1 MFQSRTSLVT
11 PGGARC
17 HRPGRLR
24 LAAVALLGA
33 SVVAGIGLG
42 GSTKA
47 AAASATPW
55 YMALGGSGSVG
66 VQPTAASPRG
76 APTYAG
82 YADDLL
88 LRARAIWPGLQ
99 LVRLGCP
106 GETTATM
113 LDGGDRCYGAG
124 TSQLSAALAFLHAH
138 PTTRLVTVDLGF
150 NDIRPC
156 FMHES
161 VDEACVSEGIATIDR
176 QLPAVLSALRA
187 ATATPVAML
196 GVGHYDPYL
205 ADTLEGRGASRVRRA
220 EHRRHCQAR
229 RHAALDLRAL
239 RYGHG
244 RRLWRLRHHRH
255 DPRDAGGTGD
265 DRQRCAHL

>member
-205 ADTLEGRGASRVRRA
+205 ADTLERPRREARSPSRASTP
-220 EHRRHCQAR
+220 
-229 RHAALDLRAL
+229 LP
-239 RYGHG
+239 GST
-244 RRLWRLRHHRH
+244 
-255 DPRDAGGTGD
+255 P
-265 DRQRCAHL
+265 RCARSTGTSVWPWPTSLAPSTPPTRPP